1 MQEIGEI
8 TPRMD
13 KNAWKTIMRKAM
25 FAKRMREI
33 MAHYKKSG
41 YYTSPKAVLT
51 LIKRKVRE
59 SLAKDSKY
67 QAYC

>member
-33 MAHYKKSG
+33 SKHYEKSHYWG
-41 YYTSPKAVLT
+41 SPKAVLSM
-51 LIKRKVRE
+51 IKKKVRE